1 MTQHKV
7 FTKKHIEEVTQAK
20 QTLLDELNLP
30 PKATTFIRNNKY
42 TLLTLFAL
50 VILSIVG
57 RSYYIHYTTTKINK
71 SSAALA
77 QALAVQDENARISAL
92 RAVIDGHAGTGAA
105 SFATISLAREYIA
118 GKQYSDAITAL
129 QAEISRLK
137 ADAPGLVLCKLLLA
151 HAYEENGQ
159 NEPAL
164 TFYKDIG
171 EIHEFMVVGMMGVA
185 RILEKMGR
193 SNEAVEAYERAITS
207 PGLSQPEKD
216 WLQDRIR
223 HLSVT

>member
-1 MTQHKV
+1 MTEHNI
-7 FTKKHIEEVTQAK
+7 FTKKHVEEVTQAK

-30 PKATTFIRNNKY
+30 PKATTFIRENKHA
-42 TLLTLFAL
+42 LLTFFAL

-77 QALAVQDENARISAL
+77 QALAVQGENARIPAL
-92 RAVIDGHAGTGAA
+92 KAVLNDHTGTGAA
-105 SFATISLAREYIA
+105 SWATISLAREYIA
-118 GKQYSDAITAL
+118 SKQYNDAITAL
-129 QAEISRLK
+129 QTEIARLK
-137 ADAPGLVLCKLLLA
+137 ADAPELVLCKLLLA
-151 HAYEENGQ
+151 HAYEESGQ

-164 TFYKDIG
+164 KFYKDIG
-171 EIHEFMVVGMMGVA
+171 EVHEFMVVGMMGVA

-193 SNEAVEAYERAITS
+193 NNEAIEAYEQAITS
-207 PGLSQPEKD
+207 PELSQPEKD

-223 HLSVT
+223 HLAIA